1 MFLLLL
7 MLLVFALIITMIGFF
22 LSPKSKNHDQ
32 QPEYVIAR
40 RSSRVIHSTPMR
52 RERMLEPVSSRR
64 SRSID
69 PIPLIGRGI
78 VDAIPSGRQYIDSPM
93 PIGRRRVIASMPL
106 RSSQPGVGREIR
118 FARYFSASAVLEHI
132 GWRRKGEPVPLS
144 VLVIGLVSIFILGIY
159 ALNFVLPH
167 QALINLLLFNLNTP
181 KKTTTQP
188 SNFQA
193 SQNLVRLSQLDPA
206 QYNSTQEFHLWAYS
220 ACSTASMT
228 EVFDSYGRHFRIT
241 DVLKV
246 EAQIGEITPQS
257 GLLEDV
263 GIQRTAARFGFNTT
277 WGHNLSLDQIISI
290 ANSGKPV
297 IVSFPPDRYDGGHLL
312 VVTGGNKF
320 TVNLADSSLW
330 NREALSRAKF
340 LNWWE
345 GFYAI
350 VTPQR

>member
-1 MFLLLL
+1 MISNPNTPLRAG
-7 MLLVFALIITMIGFF
+7 VVALFIQ
-22 LSPKSKNHDQ
+22 H
-32 QPEYVIAR
+32 AR
-40 RSSRVIHSTPMR
+40 DRL
-52 RERMLEPVSSRR
+52 LEPVSSRR
-64 SRSID
+64 SRGIE
-69 PIPLIGRGI
+69 PIPLVGRSI
-78 VDAIPSGRQYIDSPM
+78 VDAVPSGRQYIDSPT
-93 PIGRRRVIASMPL
+93 PVARRSIVASMPV
-106 RSSQPGVGREIR
+106 RSSQSGLGREIR
-118 FARYFSASAVLEHI
+118 FARYISALAVLEHI
-132 GWRRKGEPVPLS
+132 GWRRKGESVPVS
-144 VLVIGLVSIFILGIY
+144 VIVIGLVSIFILSIY

-188 SNFQA
+188 SNFQV

-228 EVFDSYGRHFRIT
+228 EVFDSYGRHYRIT

-263 GIQRTAARFGFNTT
+263 GIQRTAARFGFNTM

-290 ANSGKPV
+290 ANNGKPV

-330 NREALSRAKF
+330 NCKALSRAQF

-345 GFYAI
+345 GFYAV
-350 VTPQR
+350 VTPQ